1 MENLLGIT
9 DKHEL
14 ANAEE
19 RIGKAGAVKLFDSG
33 ALGKIEQN
41 YNGLCQIHK
50 ALFGGL
56 YKTAG
61 EKRDVNVCKGNMR
74 FTKVEFLD
82 NGIMFAD
89 IMPMGTF
96 DEIMDKFIEFHIVH
110 PFKHGNDRTMRIW
123 LNVILGAKF
132 GKVVDYSAI
141 KKDVFLE
148 AMQEC
153 PTDDRKLHTVIRGA
167 LTTDLGRDMYLRGI
181 DASFAFEGYT
191 EYSAFKL

>member
-1 MENLLGIT
+1 MNLLGIT

-19 RIGKAGAVKLFDSG
+19 RMGKTAAVKLYDSG

-41 YNGLCQIHK
+41 YKGLCYIHK
-50 ALFGGL
+50 ALFGEL
-56 YKTAG
+56 YPSAG
-61 EKRDVNVCKGNMR
+61 EKRTIDVCKGNMR
-74 FTKVEFLD
+74 FTKAEFLD

-89 IMPMGTF
+89 IMPMETF
-96 DEIMDKFIEFHIVH
+96 DDILDKFIEFHIVH
-110 PFKHGNDRTMRIW
+110 PFKFGNDRTIRIW

-141 KKDVFLE
+141 KKDVFLD
-148 AMQEC
+148 AMKEC
-153 PTDDRKLHTVIRGA
+153 PTDDRKLHAVLSGA
-167 LTTDLGRDMYLRGI
+167 LTSDLGREMYLRGI

-191 EYSAFKL
+191 EYTAFRL